1 MTRATSDGVAPDH
14 ELNTGDALRADS
26 THVDALVPAVNVE
39 ARRDGAA
46 PNILLMHYTG
56 FATGPQAI
64 DWLARAESGVS
75 CHYVVDVDGTT
86 TQMVREADRAWHAGE
101 SNWQGVTDI
110 NSCSIGIEIQNPGH
124 DRGYPEFPDAQMLA
138 VLDLSRDIIDRHEL
152 RPERVL
158 AHSDIAPHRTIDPG
172 EKFNWRWLSER
183 GVGVWVDPA
192 PETGDG
198 AADCVDPGA
207 IGEAQRLLSA
217 YGYHVPVSGSLC
229 ARTAIV
235 LTAFQRH
242 FRPTR
247 IDGRLDVS
255 TLETLRRLSAAVPR
269 HSAGPS

>member
-1 MTRATSDGVAPDH
+1 MTRATSDGAAPDTH
-14 ELNTGDALRADS
+14 GMAGHAFRADS
-26 THVDALVPAVNVE
+26 PHVDALVPAVNVE
-39 ARRDGAA
+39 ARRNGATA
-46 PNILLMHYTG
+46 DILLMHYTG

-75 CHYVVDVDGTT
+75 CHYVVDVDGVT

-124 DRGYPEFPDAQMLA
+124 DRGYPEFPDAQMQA
-138 VLDLSRDIIDRHEL
+138 VLDLSCDIIERHHL

-158 AHSDIAPHRTIDPG
+158 AHSDIAPHRKIDPG

-192 PETGDG
+192 PETGGG
-198 AADCVDPGA
+198 AADCSDPGA
-207 IGEAQRLLSA
+207 IGEAQRLLSS

-229 ARTAIV
+229 PRTAIV
-235 LTAFQRH
+235 LTGFQRH
-242 FRPTR
+242 FRPSR
-247 IDGRLDVS
+247 VDGRLDTS
-255 TLETLRRLSAAVPR
+255 TLETLRRLIAAVPR
-269 HSAGPS
+269 DSASV